1 MSNIGVG
8 CHWEGFFAGALCYAD
23 DIVLLAPSP
32 AALRI
37 LLRCCESF
45 AASHNLVLT
54 LAKQLIRFSIKP
66 STLYPA
72 KICFCNQLLPFSDSV
87 CHIGHTLK
95 FNLSDDDDV
104 LIRSRDLVKKANH
117 LLVSFAGVG
126 PGILTRLFQCF
137 CLSLYDAAL
146 WTLNCPAIKSLEIS
160 FNKILRRIWS
170 LPARSHTTIVHHVA
184 RLPSLFNLIRSRSL
198 CCVPPTYALP
208 ILFGLSSINL
218 SVVIRSV
225 ALTLS
230 LDNVISST
238 VINNMLNVQT

>member
-1 MSNIGVG
+1 M
-8 CHWEGFFAGALCYAD
+8 CHL
-23 DIVLLAPSP
+23 
-32 AALRI
+32 
-37 LLRCCESF
+37 
-45 AASHNLVLT
+45 
-54 LAKQLIRFSIKP
+54 
-66 STLYPA
+66 
-72 KICFCNQLLPFSDSV
+72 
-87 CHIGHTLK
+87 GHTLK

-117 LLVSFAGVG
+117 LFVSFAGVG

-137 CLSLYDAAL
+137 CLSLYGAAL

-160 FNKILRRIWS
+160 FNKILRHIWS
-170 LPARSHTTIVHHVA
+170 LPARSHNTIVHHVA
-184 RLPSLFNLIRSRSL
+184 CLPSLFNLICSRSLSL
-198 CCVPPTYALP
+198 CCVLPTYVLP
-208 ILFGLSSINL
+208 ILSGLSSINLL